1 MTDLDRA
8 ELRRLEQRYQ
18 DGYGDIS
25 VLVRGM
31 RAEVDGV
38 KRLAGRASER
48 VALQRRAEAA
58 EELAE
63 SRQEHLKRALGERL
77 HFEQRAVLAEAAI
90 ERVRTYI
97 ESDPSISL
105 EPMSPGAI
113 ILAALA
119 PVTEE
124 GGRR

>member
-31 RAEVDGV
+31 RAEVDRV
-38 KRLAGRASER
+38 KRLVKTER
-48 VALQRRAEAA
+48 DACCSVVAHAEAA
-58 EELAE
+58 EATLG
-63 SRQEHLKRALGERL
+63 RVRAL
-77 HFEQRAVLAEAAI
+77 I
-90 ERVRTYI
+90 EEWEHVGALGGPFPDRVIVDVDCEVI
-97 ESDPSISL
+97 EPL
-105 EPMSPGAI
+105 R
-113 ILAALA
+113 AALA

-124 GGRR
+124 GDKDA